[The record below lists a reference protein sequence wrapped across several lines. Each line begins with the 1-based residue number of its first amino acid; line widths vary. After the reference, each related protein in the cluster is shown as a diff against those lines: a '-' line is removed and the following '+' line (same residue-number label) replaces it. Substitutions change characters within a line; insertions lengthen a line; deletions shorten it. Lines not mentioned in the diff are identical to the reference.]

1 MLNQEALQQALE
13 RKTTSELHRMLEEDR
28 STYTEAA
35 VQVAERILRVREK
48 AMDQEAIEDFGQESL
63 REVLLERGVDLP
75 RQKPSSV
82 GPTSEQDRRSSGG
95 FFSFRRMVSAKIV
108 KILYSLGALLITITG
123 LWIIAAGFQ
132 DGNLMRSAGI
142 ALVVILGNLAWRL
155 VCEAAIVLFSIHEV
169 LVSIERKL
177 G

>member
-1 MLNQEALQQALE
+1 MEEKETDELLQIWEAN
-13 RKTTSELHRMLEEDR
+13 DR
-28 STYTEAA
+28 SDYREEA
-35 VQVAERILRVREK
+35 
-48 AMDQEAIEDFGQESL
+48 FGVI
-63 REVLLERGVDLP
+63 REVLVERGVDLP

-123 LWIIAAGFQ
+123 LWIIAVGFE
-132 DGNLMRSAGI
+132 DGILMRSAGI
-142 ALVVILGNLAWRL
+142 AVVILGNLAWRL